1 MNNIKYKKIGNYIL
15 SQTLGS
21 GTFSKVKLGTHIPTN
36 EKVAIKI
43 LDKIKIKDE
52 NDLERI
58 NREIA
63 ILKKLRHKNIP
74 QLYET
79 IISENHIY
87 IIMEYVPG
95 KDLFHYIYSQKN
107 KKLSKKTSSKIFRQ
121 IINTLEYIHK
131 LGIVHRDIKPENI
144 LLSSDKNSIKLVDFG
159 LSNVYNYGE
168 YLITACGSPCY
179 AAPEMIKGL
188 PYKGIKS
195 DLWSVGVVLYIM
207 LIGKLPFDDE
217 DIKILYKKIKNGE
230 YSIPYDL
237 DESCKEIIKNILE
250 VDPEKR
256 FGFEEIKKSNFYL
269 FEFNEILYEG
279 ILVGFDEIFVDFG
292 IIEYMYLKWY
302 KNKINKDKI
311 VLSIKNNEYNSV
323 TTMYYL
329 LKKKKRRKKR
339 I

>member
-107 KKLSKKTSSKIFRQ
+107 KKLSKKISLKSF
-121 IINTLEYIHK
+121 
-131 LGIVHRDIKPENI
+131 
-144 LLSSDKNSIKLVDFG
+144 DKS
-159 LSNVYNYGE
+159 
-168 YLITACGSPCY
+168 
-179 AAPEMIKGL
+179 
-188 PYKGIKS
+188 
-195 DLWSVGVVLYIM
+195 
-207 LIGKLPFDDE
+207 
-217 DIKILYKKIKNGE
+217 
-230 YSIPYDL
+230 
-237 DESCKEIIKNILE
+237 
-250 VDPEKR
+250 
-256 FGFEEIKKSNFYL
+256 
-269 FEFNEILYEG
+269 
-279 ILVGFDEIFVDFG
+279 
-292 IIEYMYLKWY
+292 
-302 KNKINKDKI
+302 
-311 VLSIKNNEYNSV
+311 
-323 TTMYYL
+323 
-329 LKKKKRRKKR
+329 
-339 I
+339 